1 VPEQRTRRAF
11 GPFSLPLLNDG
22 GCGGQAKVSMLGG
35 RCLAARPHAM
45 EELRES
51 SGSRGF
57 GRRRE
62 NGGGDGGD
70 RCKRFAGKKFLQEGM
85 ARFCRDRCGW
95 SKRTPSLLVLP

>member
-1 VPEQRTRRAF
+1 
-11 GPFSLPLLNDG
+11 
-22 GCGGQAKVSMLGG
+22 
-35 RCLAARPHAM
+35 M

-70 RCKRFAGKKFLQEGM
+70 RCKLFAGKKFLREGM

-95 SKRTPSLLVLP
+95 SKGGLNGNYRGRRGLSPTLPGAAYATARNFVF